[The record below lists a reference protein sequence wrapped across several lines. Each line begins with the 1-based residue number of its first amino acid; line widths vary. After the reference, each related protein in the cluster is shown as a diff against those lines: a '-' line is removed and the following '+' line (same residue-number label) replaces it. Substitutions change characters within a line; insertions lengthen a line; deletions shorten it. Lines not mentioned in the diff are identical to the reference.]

1 MTYLGHVFE
10 EHALRLVAS
19 DDAQQ
24 TDDVGMAQLG
34 HELHFATEILLR
46 FQRSAGFQRL
56 DGDRHDT
63 ARADQVVADVAAM
76 RRSCIAV
83 HQFSFVNL

>member
-1 MTYLGHVFE
+1 MTHLGHVFE

-34 HELHFATEILLR
+34 HELHFATKILL
-46 FQRSAGFQRL
+46 GF
-56 DGDRHDT
+56 
-63 ARADQVVADVAAM
+63 
-76 RRSCIAV
+76 
-83 HQFSFVNL
+83 